1 MRLVLEK
8 ALYIFTKLFFY
19 LLYHPLA
26 WSYDIVSWIVS
37 LGHWRSWIDTTL
49 PYLTGNKVL
58 ELGYGPGHLQVSL
71 LARGISTAGLDAS
84 RNMARIT
91 RNRLRRSGLPN
102 SAAIGYVQL
111 LPFSIE
117 TFDQVV
123 ATFPTDYIFEQ
134 ETLEGVYRV
143 LKPGGFLLVLPFA
156 WLTGSRWYVRWI
168 AKLFSVTHQ
177 APSWDDGN
185 MIPFI
190 QAGFSTERILV
201 DLDSSKVL
209 LIKAKKIIDKVQSD

>member
-1 MRLVLEK
+1 MRPVFEK

-37 LGHWRSWIDTTL
+37 FGHWRSWIDTTL

-71 LARGISTAGLDAS
+71 LARGISPAGLDAS

-91 RNRLRRSGLPN
+91 RNRLRQTGYPN
-102 SAAIGYVQL
+102 SAAIGYVQF

-123 ATFPTDYIFEQ
+123 ATFPTEYIFEQ
-134 ETLEGVYRV
+134 ETLKEVYRA
-143 LKPGGFLLVLPFA
+143 LKPGGYLLVLPIA
-156 WLTGSRWYVRWI
+156 WLTESRWYVRWI

-177 APSWDDGN
+177 SPNWDASI

-190 QAGFSTERILV
+190 QAGFSTEMRQV

-209 LIKAKKIIDKVQSD
+209 LIKANK